1 MRWGWTEQIVRMP
14 LKAVPGAAVAK
25 ALLSAREVIILPQPK
40 PTSFKWPGGTAS
52 GRRTAWGVDSE
63 VQRLRRATLCCL
75 VMTKNSTFIKK
86 PQNRPIWQGK
96 ISRPSQEM
104 LCFPS
109 ITRFICICSVFQT
122 LGWCFMSSSFS
133 APVLEHPLADP
144 SEQAL
149 ISRAGMVP
157 PCPTTPAPP
166 GNKGILCQGVFSG
179 VGGSVP
185 ASLPQ
190 PLPSLCWAGIANL

>member
-1 MRWGWTEQIVRMP
+1 
-14 LKAVPGAAVAK
+14 
-25 ALLSAREVIILPQPK
+25 
-40 PTSFKWPGGTAS
+40 
-52 GRRTAWGVDSE
+52 
-63 VQRLRRATLCCL
+63 
-75 VMTKNSTFIKK
+75 MTKNSTFIKK
-86 PQNRPIWQGK
+86 PQNRPIWHGK

-149 ISRAGMVP
+149 ISPPMP
-157 PCPTTPAPP
+157 HYPCPTREQGDIMP
-166 GNKGILCQGVFSG
+166 GSLQWGGGLCPCFTTSALAKLVLGRDCKPVMDELRRCCCQKLVICVTEALLCPRECADDSEHLWGQCCCASFHWSVCVCVVSSFTLSILQF
-179 VGGSVP
+179 
-185 ASLPQ
+185 A
-190 PLPSLCWAGIANL
+190 